1 MYKKIIWA
9 TDGSE
14 EADLALAEARRL
26 ARMQSGRIVAVHCD
40 QLMTGRAQG
49 YPVHADE
56 EDIQVKIRHQVAQLR
71 QMGVDI
77 ELLVRRAHEHAA
89 DVVVA
94 IANELAADVIVC
106 GTHTDGALAGA
117 LHGSFARRVVHLAHC
132 PVLVVPHVV
141 AASEAET
148 PRRVEVHA

>member
-14 EADLALAEARRL
+14 EADLALGEARGL
-26 ARMQSGRIVAVHCD
+26 ARLQSGRIVAVHCD

-49 YPVHADE
+49 YPVVADE
-56 EDIQVKIRHQVAQLR
+56 EDIQVKIRRQVAQLR

-89 DVVVA
+89 DVVAA
-94 IANELAADVIVC
+94 IADELAADVIVC
-106 GTHTDGALAGA
+106 GTRGRGALEGI
-117 LHGSFARRVVHLAHC
+117 LLGSFTHRLVHLAHC
-132 PVLVVPHVV
+132 PVLVVPHVAV
-141 AASEAET
+141 ET
-148 PRRVEVHA
+148 SSRERELHEVHA